1 MDKIIKNVLLKIQNE
16 GYEAYLVGGYVR
28 DYLLGKKTCDVDIC
42 TNALPKVLHKIFPSN
57 TNSNSY
63 GGFNLKIK
71 QYNIDITTYRKEI
84 KYENRKPVELIYI
97 NNLLEDL
104 KRRDFTIN
112 ALCMNEK
119 EKIIDPLNG
128 IKDIENRKIKIIGDV
143 QNKLQEDP
151 LRILRAIRFSAL
163 LDFDIDNE
171 LLQVI
176 KNNPYLVENLSGQR
190 IKEEINKILLCDNC
204 KKGMELIQKLNLNKY
219 LGLDYDVLIKCSDI
233 NMMWA
238 QIETNKIPF
247 TKVEKNYIIKLRELI
262 EFGNIN
268 EKTLF
273 KYGLYLNSV
282 ASEYLGITKKDVN
295 KIYKKMSIK
304 NEKDLNI
311 LTCDIINV
319 LGIKPSK
326 KIGVIRQNL
335 IDKILNHELKNDK
348 KNIINYLKQ
357 NKGMWQDE

>member
-1 MDKIIKNVLLKIQNE
+1 MDKIVKNILLKIQSE

-28 DYLLGKKTCDVDIC
+28 DYLLGKKTFDVDIC
-42 TNALPKVLHKIFPSN
+42 TNALPKILHKIFPIN
-57 TNSNSY
+57 NNSNNY

-84 KYENRKPVELIYI
+84 KYENRKPVEMVYI

-151 LRILRAIRFSAL
+151 LRILRAIRFSTM

-171 LLQVI
+171 LLLAI
-176 KNNPYLVENLSGQR
+176 KNSPYLVKNLSGER

-204 KKGMELIQKLNLNKY
+204 KKGMELIKKLKLNQY

-262 EFGNIN
+262 EVGIIN

-282 ASEYLGITKKDVN
+282 VSEYLGITKKDVN
-295 KIYKKMSIK
+295 KIYKKMPIK

-319 LGIKPSK
+319 LDIKPSK
-326 KIGVIRQNL
+326 KVGIIKQNI
-335 IDKILNHELKNDK
+335 IDRILNRELKNDK
-348 KNIINYLKQ
+348 KSIINYLIQ